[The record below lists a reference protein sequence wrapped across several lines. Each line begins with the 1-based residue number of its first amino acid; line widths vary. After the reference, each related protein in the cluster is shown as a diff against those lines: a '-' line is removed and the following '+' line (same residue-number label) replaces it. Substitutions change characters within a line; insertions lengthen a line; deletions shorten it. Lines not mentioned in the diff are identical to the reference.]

1 MSEFIIHIDK
11 KPIVIKGQQI
21 FGKGRQGVDNSPS
34 VVYNHMGGGGG
45 NECDQQKWRGG
56 STKFKSKNHHSPP
69 PPVSKL

>member
-34 VVYNHMGGGGG
+34 VVYNHGGGG
-45 NECDQQKWRGG
+45 Q
-56 STKFKSKNHHSPP
+56 
-69 PPVSKL
+69 